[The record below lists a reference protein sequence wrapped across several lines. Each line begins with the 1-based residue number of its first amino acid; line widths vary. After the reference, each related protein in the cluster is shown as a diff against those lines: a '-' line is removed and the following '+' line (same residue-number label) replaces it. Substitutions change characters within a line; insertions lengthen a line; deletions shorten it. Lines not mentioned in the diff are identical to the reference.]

1 MGNFTECLSGGD
13 EGIQNLST
21 SEPYQGND
29 IIKEKT
35 PLSESLNINNDSS
48 SNNNIN
54 NDNLEELK
62 KEMEEIVKKNNEQKE
77 LCIKLNKE
85 KNELVNKKNILE
97 SEISNLNK
105 NKENLSKDLK
115 KLEDE
120 ISNKKE
126 ILEKMK
132 EDEKNMQNKMQ
143 NNIIN
148 KPQPN
153 QLMQPNLGNNQ
164 VGQNNPNYGFVRNM
178 NFFPNQNV
186 NNNLPFMNNY
196 FQNNLQRFFPNQNVN
211 NNLPFMNNYFQN
223 NLQRPN
229 QNQIFNRNQNNYQI
243 PYQIFNPNPNY
254 QINKPI
260 EHESEPISLYEKPT
274 LIGLKNIGS
283 KCYKNSVLQCLSQTR
298 GLTNYFL
305 QEKNYDRIMN
315 TNISKQDKNQNQLCH
330 IYYDLIQNLWKKDEA
345 SKSFSPEKF
354 MNSLKIAQNDKE
366 RFGLYEA
373 RDTKN
378 FIMYILERMHNE
390 LKQEKKIW
398 KIEPKYEQLNKYD
411 KNNTLIHFL
420 VNFQKEISIISYLFY
435 GFNELTNVCQ
445 YCKKIYN
452 YMGQSEKIYYDYGI
466 SNILMFNLE
475 DVRKN
480 RNQNNKNK
488 MVTMFECF
496 NYLQQGSYF
505 TGENKNYCNN
515 CTQLTES
522 VYTSKIFICP
532 NILIIILDRGKEN
545 IYDIKLDFDLKMDIS
560 DFVLFK
566 SGRQI
571 YNLYGVVTNIG
582 GSGPY
587 AYFIAS
593 CKSPVDNNWYRYNDE
608 SVTPISDLKKD
619 LIDYETP
626 YILFYEKQN

>member
-1 MGNFTECLSGGD
+1 
-13 EGIQNLST
+13 
-21 SEPYQGND
+21 
-29 IIKEKT
+29 
-35 PLSESLNINNDSS
+35 
-48 SNNNIN
+48 
-54 NDNLEELK
+54 
-62 KEMEEIVKKNNEQKE
+62 
-77 LCIKLNKE
+77 
-85 KNELVNKKNILE
+85 
-97 SEISNLNK
+97 
-105 NKENLSKDLK
+105 
-115 KLEDE
+115 
-120 ISNKKE
+120 
-126 ILEKMK
+126 MK

-186 NNNLPFMNNY
+186 NNNLPFMI
-196 FQNNLQRFFPNQNVN
+196 
-211 NNLPFMNNYFQN
+211 NYFQN

-305 QEKNYDRIMN
+305 QEKNYNRIMN

-330 IYYDLIQNLWKKDEA
+330 IYYDLIQNLWKKDAA
-345 SKSFSPEKF
+345 SKSFSPNEF
-354 MNSLKIAQNDKE
+354 MNSIEKIAKNDKVY
-366 RFGLYEA
+366 FGLYEA

-475 DVRKN
+475 NVRKN

-496 NYLQQGSYF
+496 NYLQKGSYL
-505 TGENKNYCNN
+505 TGENKNYCNI

-522 VYTSKIFICP
+522 VYTSKIFM
-532 NILIIILDRGKEN
+532 ILN
-545 IYDIKLDFDLKMDIS
+545 WIS
-560 DFVLFK
+560 
-566 SGRQI
+566 I
-571 YNLYGVVTNIG
+571 
-582 GSGPY
+582 
-587 AYFIAS
+587 
-593 CKSPVDNNWYRYNDE
+593 
-608 SVTPISDLKKD
+608 
-619 LIDYETP
+619 
-626 YILFYEKQN
+626 

>member
-1 MGNFTECLSGGD
+1 MGNFAECLNEGD

-77 LCIKLNKE
+77 LCKKLNKE

-153 QLMQPNLGNNQ
+153 QSMQPNLGNNQ

-260 EHESEPISLYEKPT
+260 EDESEPISLYEKPT
-274 LIGLKNIGS
+274 LIGLNNIGPKS
-283 KCYKNSVLQCLSQTR
+283 YKNSVLQCLSQTR

-305 QEKNYDRIMN
+305 QEKNYNRIMN
-315 TNISKQDKNQNQLCH
+315 TNISKQDKNQNQLCP
-330 IYYDLIQNLWKKDEA
+330 IYYDLIQNLWKKDAE

-354 MNSLKIAQNDKE
+354 MNSLKIAQNDNE

-398 KIEPKYEQLNKYD
+398 KIEPGCEQLNKYD

-420 VNFQKEISIISYLFY
+420 VKFQKEISIISYLFY
-435 GFNELTNVCQ
+435 GFDELTNVCQ

-452 YMGQSEKIYYDYGI
+452 NMGQSEKIYYNYEI

-505 TGENKNYCNN
+505 TGENKNYCYN

-545 IYDIKLDFDLKMDIS
+545 YDIKLDFDLKMDIS

-571 YNLYGVVTNIG
+571 YNLYGVVTNIN
-582 GSGPY
+582 GSGPFT
-587 AYFIAS
+587 YFIAS
-593 CKSPVDNNWYRYNDE
+593 CKSPVDNKWYRYNDD

-619 LIDYETP
+619 LIDYEKP

>member
-1 MGNFTECLSGGD
+1 MGNFAECLSEGD

-77 LCIKLNKE
+77 LCKKLNKE

-260 EHESEPISLYEKPT
+260 EHESEPISLYKKPT
-274 LIGLKNIGS
+274 LIGLNNIGS

-315 TNISKQDKNQNQLCH
+315 TNISKKDPNQIQLCH

-475 DVRKN
+475 NVRKN

-515 CTQLTES
+515 CKQLTES

-593 CKSPVDNNWYRYNDE
+593 CKSPVDNNWYRYNDD

-619 LIDYETP
+619 LIDYDTP

>member
-1 MGNFTECLSGGD
+1 MGNFAECLSEGD

-77 LCIKLNKE
+77 LCKKLNKE

-260 EHESEPISLYEKPT
+260 EHESEPISLYKKPT
-274 LIGLKNIGS
+274 LIGLKNIGP

-305 QEKNYDRIMN
+305 QEKNYNRIMN

-330 IYYDLIQNLWKKDEA
+330 IYYDLIQNLWKKDAE

-515 CTQLTES
+515 CKQLTES

-593 CKSPVDNNWYRYNDE
+593 CKSPVDNNWYRYNDD

>member
-1 MGNFTECLSGGD
+1 MGNFAECLSGGD

-77 LCIKLNKE
+77 LCKKLNKE
-85 KNELVNKKNILE
+85 KNELVGEKNILE

-186 NNNLPFMNNY
+186 NNNLPFMI
-196 FQNNLQRFFPNQNVN
+196 
-211 NNLPFMNNYFQN
+211 NYFQN

-260 EHESEPISLYEKPT
+260 EDESEPISLYEKPT

-305 QEKNYDRIMN
+305 QEKNYNRIMN
-315 TNISKQDKNQNQLCH
+315 TNVSEQDKNQNQLCH

-354 MNSLKIAQNDKE
+354 MNSLKIAQNDNE

-475 DVRKN
+475 NVRKN

-593 CKSPVDNNWYRYNDE
+593 CKSPVDNNWYRYNDDK
-608 SVTPISDLKKD
+608 VTPISDLKKD

>member
-1 MGNFTECLSGGD
+1 
-13 EGIQNLST
+13 
-21 SEPYQGND
+21 
-29 IIKEKT
+29 
-35 PLSESLNINNDSS
+35 
-48 SNNNIN
+48 
-54 NDNLEELK
+54 
-62 KEMEEIVKKNNEQKE
+62 
-77 LCIKLNKE
+77 
-85 KNELVNKKNILE
+85 
-97 SEISNLNK
+97 
-105 NKENLSKDLK
+105 
-115 KLEDE
+115 
-120 ISNKKE
+120 
-126 ILEKMK
+126 
-132 EDEKNMQNKMQ
+132 
-143 NNIIN
+143 
-148 KPQPN
+148 
-153 QLMQPNLGNNQ
+153 
-164 VGQNNPNYGFVRNM
+164 
-178 NFFPNQNV
+178 
-186 NNNLPFMNNY
+186 
-196 FQNNLQRFFPNQNVN
+196 
-211 NNLPFMNNYFQN
+211 
-223 NLQRPN
+223 
-229 QNQIFNRNQNNYQI
+229 
-243 PYQIFNPNPNY
+243 
-254 QINKPI
+254 
-260 EHESEPISLYEKPT
+260 
-274 LIGLKNIGS
+274 
-283 KCYKNSVLQCLSQTR
+283 
-298 GLTNYFL
+298 
-305 QEKNYDRIMN
+305 MN
-315 TNISKQDKNQNQLCH
+315 TNISKKDPNQIQLCH
-330 IYYDLIQNLWKKDEA
+330 IYYDLIQNLWKKDAE

-354 MNSLKIAQNDKE
+354 MNSLKIAQNDNE

-420 VNFQKEISIISYLFY
+420 VKFQKEISIISYLFY

-475 DVRKN
+475 NVRKN
-480 RNQNNKNK
+480 RNQNNNNN

-515 CTQLTES
+515 CKQLTES

-582 GSGPY
+582 VSGPN
-587 AYFIAS
+587 AYFVAS
-593 CKSPVDNNWYRYNDE
+593 CKSPVDNNWYRYNDD